1 MNIGGIDMKKIHA
14 IGSGV
19 ILLLFITG
27 ISLAGEFDYNPGQEA
42 IKYKHE
48 MTDDVTGEGY
58 VKEYKRI
65 NTNNLSLF
73 QYSHGSGTIDQA
85 DILNSEQKT
94 THKNS
99 YWVYNWE
106 KSGGYD
112 FREKPS
118 GANSVISYT
127 RQYDNIQSPMRFA
140 WGTGYY
146 AANPIGIN
154 SLLKDKTVGK
164 SYQEAASMH
173 RQIEYAHAV
182 HGDIAVDINCT
193 GATVDADGKGTLNM
207 RIDDDVTQGT
217 LHIGELLANPKA
229 IKTRYHTIDKY
240 KLDEETGKYVIDSR
254 TDLFR
259 LGHFEA
265 WKDPIIE
272 VDNDYIGNFQV
283 QKNMK
288 LEITKSKCSW
298 AEDWLP
304 CCHGGFFDMLSYKFD
319 KQYAGQ
325 KGIFDCTCRN
335 TSISAMKPKWNTSLA
350 QFPTEDYR
358 YVP

>member
-19 ILLLFITG
+19 ILLLLITG
-27 ISLAGEFDYNPGQEA
+27 ISLAGNFDYNPGQEA

-48 MTDDVTGEGY
+48 MTDDVSGEGY
-58 VKEYKRI
+58 AKEYKRI
-65 NTNNLSLF
+65 NTNNLSLL

-85 DILNSEQKT
+85 DILTSQQKT
-94 THKNS
+94 THDGNT
-99 YWVYNWE
+99 YWVYEWDSKKGNYTWA
-106 KSGGYD
+106 KKFG
-112 FREKPS
+112 

-127 RQYDNIQSPMRFA
+127 RQYDNIQSPTRFA

-154 SLLKDKTVGK
+154 SLLKDKIVAK

-173 RQIEYAHAV
+173 REIEYAHAV

-193 GATVDADGKGTLNM
+193 GHTVDKDGVGILSMN
-207 RIDDDVTQGT
+207 IDDDVTQGT
-217 LHIGELLANPKA
+217 LHIGELVSNPKLL
-229 IKTRYHTIDKY
+229 KFKP
-240 KLDEETGKYVIDSR
+240 
-254 TDLFR
+254 TDTTSAF
-259 LGHFEA
+259 GHIA
-265 WKDPIIE
+265 GLKDPIIE

-283 QKNMK
+283 QKTMK
-288 LEITKSKCSW
+288 LEITKSKSSW
-298 AEDWLP
+298 ADDWLP

-335 TSISAMKPKWNTSLA
+335 TSISTMKPKWNTSQA

>member
-1 MNIGGIDMKKIHA
+1 M
-14 IGSGV
+14 
-19 ILLLFITG
+19 LLLITG
-27 ISLAGEFDYNPGQEA
+27 ISWAGEFDYNPGQEA

-94 THKNS
+94 THSNS
-99 YWVYNWE
+99 YWIYNWE
-106 KSGGYD
+106 KSGGYN

-127 RQYDNIQSPMRFA
+127 RQYDNIQSPTRFA

-217 LHIGELLANPKA
+217 LHVGELVSNPKLLKFTQSGATPFGHIAA
-229 IKTRYHTIDKY
+229 I
-240 KLDEETGKYVIDSR
+240 
-254 TDLFR
+254 
-259 LGHFEA
+259 
-265 WKDPIIE
+265 KDPIIE

-283 QKNMK
+283 QKTMK
-288 LEITKSKCSW
+288 LEITKSKSSW

-335 TSISAMKPKWNTSLA
+335 TSISTMKPKWNTSLA
-350 QFPTEDYR
+350 QFPTEEYR

>member
-1 MNIGGIDMKKIHA
+1 MKKIHA

-173 RQIEYAHAV
+173 RQIEYAHEV

-193 GATVDADGKGTLNM
+193 GATVDADGKGTLSM

-217 LHIGELLANPKA
+217 LHIGELLSNPKLLKPSGHLA
-229 IKTRYHTIDKY
+229 GIKKP
-240 KLDEETGKYVIDSR
+240 L
-254 TDLFR
+254 
-259 LGHFEA
+259 
-265 WKDPIIE
+265 IE

-335 TSISAMKPKWNTSLA
+335 TSISTMKPKWNTSLA